1 MALAPLTLWLVA
13 SVAQWPG
20 TGYEQFVAW
29 VSAPWNTVLLLAFA
43 CLGFFHASLGVQV
56 VIEDYVHVEW
66 IKILAIIVA
75 KLILGLAAVAAV
87 FATLRI
93 VFLG

>member
-1 MALAPLTLWLVA
+1 
-13 SVAQWPG
+13 
-20 TGYEQFVAW
+20 
-29 VSAPWNTVLLLAFA
+29 VLLLAFA